1 MSQMNGTPRIESQD
15 MSLSDVFKDFYS
27 VPDFQREYVWEQEHV
42 DKLLQDVFDEFQ
54 SDGGQLKGDGEYF
67 IGSIVVCPGHDGTF
81 HLIDGQQR
89 MTTSYLFLCVVR
101 DLLRNSSDGSTN
113 TLDGQIA
120 ASSMDPR
127 TGEDVPRH
135 RLVLQYEDS
144 QDVLST
150 IVDGATPIGKIPEKT
165 DSVKHLLEAYRT
177 ILVFLDA
184 NFDKEPKQV
193 KQFLAAFTLRVKLIR
208 IVTPNLAHALKVFET
223 INDRGVGLD
232 AMDLLK
238 NLLFMKTPARNYPKL
253 KERWK
258 TLKSVLEG
266 CREKPLRFLRY
277 YIMAHFDTDWAK
289 GFREEQIYPWF
300 VKNGSICGIDDDAI
314 GFVDQLIDL
323 ARAYANFTAGK
334 DPHGNP
340 DQHLKNIGLLSGVAR
355 QHFILLLAGR
365 NLPPDA
371 FTELTR
377 QIESLVFCYI
387 ITREPT
393 RMFERNFARWSKDL
407 RSVQKDPDLQSFV
420 AKYFIP
426 ELKSRSAA
434 FDFAFEQLSSSKIQQ
449 YRMRYILA
457 KLTQYIEQEAWK
469 NPAFADLAQ
478 YVNNSVEI
486 EHILSQTPTQEVLAE
501 FDKPE
506 DYEFY
511 VGKLGNLTLLEQPIN
526 ASIGNGTFKDKT
538 VGYRQSKFLLTK
550 SLVEKIQVGKNTRVD
565 RMAKDLRE
573 FEAWKS
579 PDIDNRQKM
588 LASFARLVWLPEIPI
603 DSKGN

>member
-1 MSQMNGTPRIESQD
+1 MDGIPRIESQD

-42 DKLLQDVFDEFQ
+42 DKLLQDVLEEFQ
-54 SDGGQLKGDGEYF
+54 SDSGQLKAEGEYF
-67 IGSIVVCPGHDGTF
+67 IGSIVVCPGGDGTF
-81 HLIDGQQR
+81 RLIDGQQR

-101 DLLRNSSDGSTN
+101 DFLRTSNDGSIK

-135 RLVLQYEDS
+135 RLVLQYDDS
-144 QDVLST
+144 QDVLT
-150 IVDGATPIGKIPEKT
+150 KIVDGTTPIGQIPETT

-177 ILVFLDA
+177 VLVFLDS
-184 NFDKEPKQV
+184 NFDKDPKRI

-223 INDRGVGLD
+223 INDRGIGLD

-238 NLLFMKTPARNYPKL
+238 NLLFMKTPAEKYPRL

-258 TLKSVLEG
+258 SLTSILEQ
-266 CREKPLRFLRY
+266 CHEKPLRFLRY
-277 YIMAHFDTDWAK
+277 YIMAQYETDWAK

-300 VKNGSICGIDDDAI
+300 VKNGTLCGIDDDPV
-314 GFVDQLIDL
+314 GFVDRLISL

-334 DPHGNP
+334 DPQGNP
-340 DQHLKNIGLLSGVAR
+340 DPHLKNISLLSGVAR
-355 QHFILLLAGR
+355 QHFILLLAGHK
-365 NLPPDA
+365 LPLDA

-377 QIESLVFCYI
+377 QIENLLFCYI
-387 ITREPT
+387 VTREPT
-393 RMFERNFARWSKDL
+393 RMFERNFAHWSRDMRGVRDANDL
-407 RSVQKDPDLQSFV
+407 GAF
-420 AKYFIP
+420 AANYFIP
-426 ELKSRSAA
+426 ELKNRSDA
-434 FDFAFEQLSSSKIQQ
+434 FNFAFEQLSSSKIQQ

-457 KLTQYIEQEAWK
+457 KLTQYVEQEAWQ
-469 NPAFADLAQ
+469 NPAYADLEQ
-478 YVNNSVEI
+478 YVNKSVEI
-486 EHILSQTPTQEVLAE
+486 EHILSQTPTQEVLAA

-526 ASIGNGTFKDKT
+526 ASIGNGPFTTKT
-538 VGYRQSKFLLTK
+538 CGYKQSKFLLTK
-550 SLVEKIQVGKNTRVD
+550 SLAEKVQVGKNTRVD
-565 RMAKDLRE
+565 RVAKDLRE
-573 FEAWKS
+573 FETWKS
-579 PDIDNRQKM
+579 QDIDDRQKM
-588 LASFARLVWLPEIPI
+588 LASFARLVWLPEIPM